1 MRKMATAMLTVLII
15 TTFSTA
21 AFAGVYDQKC
31 AICHRTD
38 GKKGMSKMSK
48 DELLKKYKTSDEFIK
63 GAKEATSPLMKPVQ
77 NNDKLLKDVAAELGL
92 K

>member
-21 AFAGVYDQKC
+21 AFAGVYTQKC
-31 AICHRTD
+31 ATCHRAD
-38 GKKGMSKMSK
+38 GKKGVSKMSK

-63 GAKEATSPLMKPVQ
+63 GAKEATNPLMKSVQ
-77 NNDKLLKDVAAELGL
+77 TNDKLLKDVASDLGL

>member
-1 MRKMATAMLTVLII
+1 MRKMATAMLTVLIV
-15 TTFSTA
+15 TAFSSV

-38 GKKGMSKMSK
+38 SKKGMSKMSK
-48 DELLKKYKTSDEFIK
+48 DKLLKKYKTADEFIK
-63 GAKEATSPLMKPVQ
+63 GAKEATNPLMKPVQ
-77 NNDKLLKDVAAELGL
+77 NNDKLLNDVTAELGL